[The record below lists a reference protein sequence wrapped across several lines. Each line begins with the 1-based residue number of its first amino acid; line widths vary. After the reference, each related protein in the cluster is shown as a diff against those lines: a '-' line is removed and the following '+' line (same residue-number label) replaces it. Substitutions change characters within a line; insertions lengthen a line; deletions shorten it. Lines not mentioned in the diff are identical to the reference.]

1 MFGSP
6 ARAIGNRPPWSTGRA
21 KVPDPSVKRTCRCV
35 HEYDLADI
43 RSMLRGLRFLLRIAV
58 VHLFIGALLGLC
70 QRIRTS

>member
-1 MFGSP
+1 
-6 ARAIGNRPPWSTGRA
+6 
-21 KVPDPSVKRTCRCV
+21 V